1 MRLPLVFPVFEPGS
15 VWLTGAGPGDPGLL
29 TLHAVHA
36 LGQADAILYDAL
48 VDDRVLGFAK
58 PGTLCEFV
66 GKRGGYPSPKQEQIN
81 ARLVALAT
89 SGKRVVRL
97 KGGDPFVFGRGG
109 EEAMAL
115 TRAGVPFRVVPGV
128 TAGLAGLSAAGVP
141 ATTRD
146 TNYAVILATGHLADG
161 ADHDAN
167 WAALARTGQPIILYM
182 AMRTLD
188 RITASLIAGGL
199 ATDTPAI
206 VVSDATMPDQ
216 RVLESTLDR
225 IAAEATAAGIG
236 APAIVGIGAI
246 VALRRL
252 LAAGTTVVGGAMVL
266 ADPEAA
272 E

>member
-1 MRLPLVFPVFEPGS
+1 MRFPIAFPVFEPGT

-48 VDDRVLGFAK
+48 VDDRVLNLAR
-58 PGTLCEFV
+58 PGTLCDFV
-66 GKRGGYPSPKQEQIN
+66 GKRGGHPSPRQEQIN
-81 ARLVALAT
+81 ERLIALAR

-115 TRAGVPFRVVPGV
+115 TEAGIPFRVIPGV
-128 TAGLAGLSAAGVP
+128 TSGLAGLSAAGVP

-146 TNYAVILATGHLADG
+146 TNHALILATGHLAED

-167 WAALARTGQPIILYM
+167 WAALARTGQPIVLYM

-199 ATDTPAI
+199 PADTPAI
-206 VVSDATMPDQ
+206 VVADATLPDQ
-216 RVLESTLDR
+216 RVLESTLSC
-225 IAAEATAAGIG
+225 IAVEAEAAGF
-236 APAIVGIGAI
+236 APPAIVGIGAI

-252 LAAGTTVVGGAMVL
+252 LTSGITGNGAIVL
-266 ADPEAA
+266 ADVEPA

>member
-1 MRLPLVFPVFEPGS
+1 

-48 VDDRVLGFAK
+48 VDDRVLDLAR

-66 GKRGGYPSPKQEQIN
+66 GKRGGQPSPKQEQIN
-81 ARLVALAT
+81 ERLVTLAT

-115 TRAGVPFRVVPGV
+115 TRAGIPFRVIPGV
-128 TAGLAGLSAAGVP
+128 TAGLAGLTAAGVP

-146 TNYAVILATGHLADG
+146 TNHALILATGHLAED

-167 WAALARTGQPIILYM
+167 WAALARTGQPIVLYM

-199 ATDTPAI
+199 PADTPAI
-206 VVSDATMPDQ
+206 VVADATMPDQ
-216 RVLESTLDR
+216 RVLESTLSR
-225 IAAEATAAGIG
+225 ISAEASAAGFEP
-236 APAIVGIGAI
+236 PAIVGIGSI
-246 VALRRL
+246 VSLRRL
-252 LAAGTTVVGGAMVL
+252 LASATVIGGAVVL
-266 ADPEAA
+266 ADAEAA

>member
-1 MRLPLVFPVFEPGS
+1 MRYPIAFPVFEPGS

-48 VDDRVLGFAK
+48 VDDRVLDLAR

-66 GKRGGYPSPKQEQIN
+66 GKRGGQPSPKQEQIN
-81 ARLVALAT
+81 ERLVALAT

-97 KGGDPFVFGRGG
+97 KGGDPLVFGRGG

-115 TRAGVPFRVVPGV
+115 TRAGIPFRVIPGV
-128 TAGLAGLSAAGVP
+128 TAGLAGLTAAGVP

-146 TNYAVILATGHLADG
+146 TNHALILATGHLAED

-167 WAALARTGQPIILYM
+167 WAALARTGQPIVLYM

-199 ATDTPAI
+199 PGDTPAI
-206 VVSDATMPDQ
+206 VVADATMPDQ
-216 RVLESTLDR
+216 RVLESTLSR
-225 IAAEATAAGIG
+225 ISAEASAAGFEP
-236 APAIVGIGAI
+236 PAIVGIGSI
-246 VALRRL
+246 VSLRGL
-252 LAAGTTVVGGAMVL
+252 LASATVIGGAVVL
-266 ADPEAA
+266 ADAEAA

>member
-1 MRLPLVFPVFEPGS
+1 MRYPIPFPVFEPGS
-15 VWLTGAGPGDPGLL
+15 VWLTGAGPGDLGLL

-48 VDDRVLGFAK
+48 VDDRVLDLAR

-66 GKRGGYPSPKQEQIN
+66 GKRGGQPSPKQEQIN
-81 ARLVALAT
+81 ERLVALAT

-115 TRAGVPFRVVPGV
+115 TRAGIPFRVIPGV
-128 TAGLAGLSAAGVP
+128 TAGLAGLTAAGVP

-146 TNYAVILATGHLADG
+146 TNHALILATGHLAED

-167 WAALARTGQPIILYM
+167 WAALARTGQPIVLYM

-199 ATDTPAI
+199 PGDTPAI
-206 VVSDATMPDQ
+206 VVADATMPDQ
-216 RVLESTLDR
+216 RVLESTLSR
-225 IAAEATAAGIG
+225 ISAEASAAGFEP
-236 APAIVGIGAI
+236 PAIVGIGSI
-246 VALRRL
+246 VSLRRL
-252 LAAGTTVVGGAMVL
+252 LASATVIGGAVVL
-266 ADPEAA
+266 ADAEAA

>member
-1 MRLPLVFPVFEPGS
+1 MRFPIAFPIFEPGT

-48 VDDRVLGFAK
+48 VDDRVLNLAR
-58 PGTLCEFV
+58 PGIICEFV
-66 GKRGGYPSPKQEQIN
+66 GKRGGHPSPRQGQIN
-81 ARLVALAT
+81 ERLIALAR

-115 TRAGVPFRVVPGV
+115 TEAGIPFRVIPGV
-128 TAGLAGLSAAGVP
+128 TAGLAGLTAAGVP

-146 TNYAVILATGHLADG
+146 TNHALILATGHLAED

-167 WAALARTGQPIILYM
+167 WAALAHTGQPIVLYM
-182 AMRTLD
+182 AMRNLD

-199 ATDTPAI
+199 PADTPAI
-206 VVSDATMPDQ
+206 VVADATMPDQ
-216 RVLESTLDR
+216 RVLESTLSR
-225 IAAEATAAGIG
+225 IAVEAEAAGFEP
-236 APAIVGIGAI
+236 PAIVGIGTI
-246 VALRRL
+246 VALRRML
-252 LAAGTTVVGGAMVL
+252 TTGITGNGAIVL
-266 ADPEAA
+266 ADA
-272 E
+272 EPAE